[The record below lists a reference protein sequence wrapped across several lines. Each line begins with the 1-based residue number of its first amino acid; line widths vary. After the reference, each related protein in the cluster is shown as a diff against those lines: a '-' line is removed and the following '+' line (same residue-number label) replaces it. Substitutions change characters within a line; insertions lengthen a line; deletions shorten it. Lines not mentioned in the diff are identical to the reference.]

1 VPALVRTSVSGGVAT
16 VLLDSARNR
25 NALSRRLLSE
35 LASAL
40 DACAADA
47 SVRVIVLTG
56 AGPAFC
62 AGADLKEAASGVG
75 PGPVSFPPVS
85 FPDVLT
91 RIAGHRCPVVA
102 RVNGAVRAGG
112 IGLMAAC
119 DIVVAPSSATFAFS
133 EVRIGVVPA
142 IIAVPVLARM
152 NPTAAHEY
160 FLTGSAFDAAEAAS
174 TGLVNRAV
182 PADELDAAVASY
194 TSALVK
200 GGPSALAAAKQLRR
214 TVPFEA
220 PDAAYKRL
228 EELSGRHFGSEEG
241 KAGIAAM
248 LAKRPAPWVSGAA
261 AEPAGSA
268 ASAE

>member
-1 VPALVRTSVSGGVAT
+1 M
-16 VLLDSARNR
+16 
-25 NALSRRLLSE
+25 
-35 LASAL
+35 
-40 DACAADA
+40 
-47 SVRVIVLTG
+47 
-56 AGPAFC
+56 
-62 AGADLKEAASGVG
+62 
-75 PGPVSFPPVS
+75 
-85 FPDVLT
+85 PDVLT
-91 RIAGHRCPVVA
+91 RLFEHRCPVVA

-119 DIVVAPSSATFAFS
+119 DIVVTPSDVSFAFS

-142 IIAVPVLARM
+142 IIAVPVLSRM
-152 NPTAAHEY
+152 TATAAHEY
-160 FLTGSAFDAAEAAS
+160 FLTGSAFSAQEAVR

-182 PADELDAAVASY
+182 AADSLDSAVAEY

-220 PDAAYKRL
+220 ADAAYKRL

-241 KAGIAAM
+241 TAGIAAM

-261 AEPAGSA
+261 AGAA

>member
-1 VPALVRTSVSGGVAT
+1 VRTSVSAGVAT
-16 VLLDSARNR
+16 VTLDSPHNR
-25 NALSRRLLSE
+25 NALSRRLLTE
-35 LASAL
+35 LAAAL
-40 DACAADA
+40 DSCATDE

-62 AGADLKEAASGVG
+62 AGADLKEAASGAG
-75 PGPVSFPPVS
+75 PGPVSM
-85 FPDVLT
+85 PDVLT
-91 RIAGHRCPVVA
+91 RLFEHRCPVVA

-119 DIVVAPSSATFAFS
+119 DIVVTPSDVSFAFS

-142 IIAVPVLARM
+142 IIAVPVLSRM
-152 NPTAAHEY
+152 TATAAHEY
-160 FLTGSAFDAAEAAS
+160 FLTGSAFSAQEAVR

-182 PADELDAAVASY
+182 PADSLDAAVTEY

-220 PDAAYKRL
+220 EAAFRRL
-228 EELSGRHFGSEEG
+228 EELSARHFGSAEG
-241 KAGIAAM
+241 KAGITAM
-248 LAKRPAPWVSGAA
+248 LAKQPAPWVPP
-261 AEPAGSA
+261 E
-268 ASAE
+268 